1 MTASL
6 SPLQALAADR
16 CRECG
21 NDPAAHEAW
30 CSSEIQPVER
40 RPLTHADF
48 RSIEGELGL
57 KLEAAGK
64 VTDAARM
71 RVEALQ
77 LQLEEA
83 TRELVRVEA
92 IEAAVTR
99 ELDACWE
106 ARADFEALE
115 LERAHDESARVLE
128 GAAVTLALLDED
140 RRTLAEDD

>member
-21 NDPAAHEAW
+21 SDPAAHEAW
-30 CSSEIQPVER
+30 CSSEAQPVER

-48 RSIEGELGL
+48 RAIEGELGL

-64 VTDAARM
+64 ATDAARQV
-71 RVEALQ
+71 VERLQ

-92 IEAAVTR
+92 IETAVTR
-99 ELDACWE
+99 EMDACWE
-106 ARADFEALE
+106 ARAGGEDLE
-115 LERAHDESARVLE
+115 LGRPHDESARVLE
-128 GAAVTLALLDED
+128 RAAVTLALLDAD
-140 RRTLAEDD
+140 RRALGEDD